1 MGGLRSV
8 RRRSWGCQLSKCVLF
23 IVYLFQ
29 IHLSICVEPKLL
41 KPNQSYTVGRKDR
54 PLLINNKKVS
64 HSHCDF
70 IVGDHTVN
78 DVVSLPHSPAL
89 LPPLSIQIEQP
100 IRDTNTRTP
109 ESQQKGQGI
118 VNHSRYKRRRGLSIY
133 QGTAATWRYGLPH

>member
-1 MGGLRSV
+1 MLAFKVCFFHGLFVS
-8 RRRSWGCQLSKCVLF
+8 SS
-23 IVYLFQ
+23 
-29 IHLSICVEPKLL
+29 HICIEPKLL

-89 LPPLSIQIEQP
+89 LLPLSIQTEQP
-100 IRDTNTRTP
+100 IRDTYT
-109 ESQQKGQGI
+109 
-118 VNHSRYKRRRGLSIY
+118 
-133 QGTAATWRYGLPH
+133 